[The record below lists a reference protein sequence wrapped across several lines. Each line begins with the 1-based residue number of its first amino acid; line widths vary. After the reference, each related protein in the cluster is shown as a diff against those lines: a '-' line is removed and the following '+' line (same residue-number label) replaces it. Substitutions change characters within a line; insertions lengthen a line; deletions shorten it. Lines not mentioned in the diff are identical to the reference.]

1 MDRIP
6 VILDCDP
13 GIDDAVALLLA
24 VASPELDL
32 RAVTTVAGN
41 VGLELTTPNALRV
54 LELAGAADVPVA
66 AGCARPLVRSLRTA
80 AEVHGAHGLGRV
92 ELPAPATPSVE
103 AHAIDLIADVVTA
116 SERPVTLVA
125 VGPLTNV
132 ALLCAR
138 HPDVAARL
146 GPVIAMGGGLA
157 RGNVT
162 PAAEFNIWVDP
173 EAAARVLDAG
183 LDLTLVPLDAT
194 HQAWLGEDDIER
206 VRSGGPLGT
215 TIAAMLD
222 FYADSCR
229 RADRLVHVPMHDPL
243 ALAVAFRPALVTLER
258 MHVAVEC
265 GSPLTRGATIG
276 DRTGRTGLAPNASV
290 AVAADRAAFADMLV
304 ERLATLEAR

>member
-1 MDRIP
+1 

-54 LELAGAADVPVA
+54 LELAGAPQVPVA
-66 AGCARPLVRSLRTA
+66 AGCARPLVRRLRTA
-80 AEVHGAHGLGRV
+80 ADVHGVHGLGRV
-92 ELPAPATPSVE
+92 ELPVPATPPVE
-103 AHAIDLIADVVTA
+103 AHAIELIAEVVTA
-116 SERPVTLVA
+116 SEWPVTLVA

-132 ALLCAR
+132 ALLLAR
-138 HPDVAARL
+138 YPDVAARL
-146 GPVIAMGGGLA
+146 GRVIVMGGGLA
-157 RGNVT
+157 AGNVT

-194 HQAWLGEDDIER
+194 QRAWLGEGDIER
-206 VRSGGPLGT
+206 IRSGGPIGT
-215 TIAAMLD
+215 TVAAMLD

-229 RADRLVHVPMHDPL
+229 RLDRLVELPMHDPL
-243 ALAVAFRPALVTLER
+243 ALAVAFRPALVTLKR

-265 GSPLTRGATIG
+265 GSPLTLGATVG
-276 DRTGRTGLAPNASV
+276 DRTGRTGLEPNAAV
-290 AVAADRAAFADMLV
+290 AVAADREAFAALLV
-304 ERLATLEAR
+304 ERLATLDGGA